1 MAVKEFNYRELKKL
15 SLSHDLLN
23 MMTKIHEYKG
33 KQALF
38 LRQKPVELNRL
49 AIYHFIVD
57 IYKFTK
63 QLPAPLF

>member
-33 KQALF
+33 DL
-38 LRQKPVELNRL
+38 
-49 AIYHFIVD
+49 I
-57 IYKFTK
+57 
-63 QLPAPLF
+63 

>member
-33 KQALF
+33 KQELYIAT
-38 LRQKPVELNRL
+38 KPEILTELGRSRPSS
-49 AIYHFIVD
+49 IGG
-57 IYKFTK
+57 
-63 QLPAPLF
+63 

>member
-1 MAVKEFNYRELKKL
+1 MFIAQPGDSHELCY
-15 SLSHDLLN
+15 LN
-23 MMTKIHEYKG
+23 DEVVLTATEMKDRDILMLGETS
-33 KQALF
+33 
-38 LRQKPVELNRL
+38 L